1 MANKRLDYERDP
13 IPQYKEPPRFEPET
27 IGSKIMFSFCIAVGC
42 FFITPVLIGI
52 WRSFNQFLNYLSGL
66 F

>member
-13 IPQYKEPPRFEPET
+13 IPQDKEPPRFEPET
-27 IGSKIMFSFCIAVGC
+27 IGSKVIFGFSISLGC
-42 FFITPVLIGI
+42 FFLTLVLIGV
-52 WRSFNQFLNYLSGL
+52 WQSFSQFLKFLSGL

>member
-13 IPQYKEPPRFEPET
+13 IPQDKEPPRFEPET
-27 IGSKIMFSFCIAVGC
+27 IGSKVIFGFSITLGC
-42 FFITPVLIGI
+42 FFITLVLIGV
-52 WRSFNQFLNYLSGL
+52 WQSFNQFLNYLSGL

>member
-13 IPQYKEPPRFEPET
+13 IAQNKEPPRFEPET
-27 IGSKIMFSFCIAVGC
+27 IGSKVIFGFSITLGC
-42 FFITPVLIGI
+42 FFITLVLIGV
-52 WRSFNQFLNYLSGL
+52 WQSFNQFLNFLSGL